1 MARSPKSRAK
11 REIPMATNS
20 HRRNSTGPGRFHE
33 ANVERK
39 DIIYLVGVPRYARDL
54 GI

>member
-1 MARSPKSRAK
+1 
-11 REIPMATNS
+11 MATNNY
-20 HRRNSTGPGRFHE
+20 RRDTTRPNRFHE

-39 DIIYLVGVPRYARDL
+39 DIIYLVGVPRCARDL